1 MEPMVFAETDGEVYG
16 EGGRQAGTSTS
27 DALHASVTTASVG
40 RSMLCASLSP
50 ILRSGPV
57 GIRRWCVNMASAD
70 A

>member
-27 DALHASVTTASVG
+27 DTFLASVTTTSTG
-40 RSMLCASLSP
+40 RSLLWASLSP
-50 ILRSGPV
+50 VLRFGLV
-57 GIRRWCVNMASAD
+57 VIRRWCVNMASAD